1 MVCRIDGNPPTEEQA
16 GALLVAWL
24 EARFGM
30 K

>member
-1 MVCRIDGNPPTEEQA
+1 MIFRIDGKQPTEEQA